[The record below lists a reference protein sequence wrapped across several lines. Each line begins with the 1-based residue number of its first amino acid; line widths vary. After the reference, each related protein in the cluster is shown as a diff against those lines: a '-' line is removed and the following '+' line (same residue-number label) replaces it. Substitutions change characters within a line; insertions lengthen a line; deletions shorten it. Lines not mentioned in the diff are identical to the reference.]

1 MAGPIFHRAA
11 PYEEFFSWGG
21 CHHCPM
27 EVGAYACTG
36 HITMLQSTDLEFT
49 GLPAAAARYR
59 DDALSFALYTSN
71 LPF

>member
-1 MAGPIFHRAA
+1 
-11 PYEEFFSWGG
+11 
-21 CHHCPM
+21 M

-36 HITMLQSTDLEFT
+36 HITVLQPTDLEYT